1 MRIAIYI
8 ISALLTNYVFS
19 LVTTLLVVAGIE
31 KMGSDPGSP
40 GIMLFSL
47 LCICGILSIATAT
60 IMGIGKAKYH
70 KEFPAKF
77 SALIFLFTYFP
88 AHIIGLYVPYD
99 EKLDFLAAP
108 LGGLLAIMMLFS
120 YIPFFHMTA
129 QGLVN
134 LYEFVKR
141 QELAGNRYAKFF
153 VLAGIGGIV
162 LLTGWLMSRPATGPL
177 PKVMSLQ
184 ENWIMLESGGRDWQS
199 DAYLN
204 EITFDVNRVMP
215 YKISA
220 TYLSKST
227 PDEQYSIYINA
238 KGEIFN
244 KETSKNYPMRET
256 AKLPINREDWAIE
269 STQAWEMFFKDETLS
284 TCVAKRDPHVW
295 MYMAL
300 RRTMSGRL
308 AWELAIGG
316 CPDEAVRSHHYYLD
330 AKTGEIIESY
340 SQ

>member
-1 MRIAIYI
+1 MQIVIYI

-19 LVTTLLVVAGIE
+19 LATSILVTAGFD
-31 KMGSDPGSP
+31 KMGSDIGSP

-47 LCICGILSIATAT
+47 MCINGILGIVTAT

-88 AHIIGLYVPYD
+88 FHIIGLYVPD
-99 EKLDFLAAP
+99 EKLGFLAAP
-108 LGGLLAIMMLFS
+108 LGALLGIMLFFS

-141 QELAGNRYAKFF
+141 QELAGNRKVKFY
-153 VLAGIGGIV
+153 VLAGIVGVV
-162 LLTGWLMSRPATGPL
+162 LLTGWWMNKPFPPPAPNVVSMQDHWQL
-177 PKVMSLQ
+177 
-184 ENWIMLESGGRDWQS
+184 LETGGRDWQS

-204 EITFDVNRVMP
+204 SLYFDVIGITP

-220 TYLSKST
+220 TYLSKSKS
-227 PDEQYSIYINA
+227 DERYSIDIDENGKIY
-238 KGEIFN
+238 K
-244 KETSKNYPMRET
+244 KETSKNYPMRES
-256 AKLPINREDWAIE
+256 AKLPIQREDWVIG
-269 STQAWEMFFKDETLS
+269 STQAWDLFQKNKTIS
-284 TCVAKRDPHVW
+284 TCTISDDKRIPIH
-295 MYMAL
+295 MHL
-300 RRTMSGRL
+300 GRILSGRL
-308 AWELAIGG
+308 AWELLVEN
-316 CPDEAVRSHHYYLD
+316 CFDEGDSYSFYLD

-340 SQ
+340 MQ